1 MSDPKDFTTQEEK
14 PEDVEYSVAI
24 TALMPG
30 QKNVSTYTFQ
40 VRASCNIEALAKG
53 EDVWKRA
60 TEPRDVR
67 VKAMEIKP

>member
-1 MSDPKDFTTQEEK
+1 MPEPIERTGDAIPEES
-14 PEDVEYSVAI
+14 EYQVTV
-24 TALMPG
+24 TAHLPG
-30 QKNVSTYTFQ
+30 QQKASSYTFP

-67 VKAMEIKP
+67 VKIMEKSE